1 MGIKSNAAI
10 KDLPYQVVCVV
21 CVHLKCPTLD
31 CLLQRHSVK
40 QKKKE
45 RKKKKMTSEVGI
57 SNVAIFSSI
66 SLHRDILLQPKSV
79 YEKKIE

>member
-1 MGIKSNAAI
+1 MGIKSNAAT

-21 CVHLKCPTLD
+21 CVHLKCPTLV

-57 SNVAIFSSI
+57 SNVAIVFHSI
-66 SLHRDILLQPKSV
+66 VTYCYSPSLCMKRK
-79 YEKKIE
+79 